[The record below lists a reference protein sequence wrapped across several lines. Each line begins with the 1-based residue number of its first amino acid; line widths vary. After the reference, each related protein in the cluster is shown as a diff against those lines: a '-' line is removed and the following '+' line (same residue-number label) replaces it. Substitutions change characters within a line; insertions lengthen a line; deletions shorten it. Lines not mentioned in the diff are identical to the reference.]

1 MDRSFDTGD
10 LAIGAAPNDV
20 TAADGAA
27 RQTIRIE
34 PPQRVMHISMG
45 PQAAIDADLVWR
57 QVLAGSRLA
66 IAVEVIMQP
75 AFRIL
80 PLLGNAQSQGYAP
93 PTRSLSSARAMRV
106 QPQTSS
112 SARP

>member
-1 MDRSFDTGD
+1 MDRSLDTGD
-10 LAIGAAPNDV
+10 LAIGAARNDV
-20 TAADGAA
+20 TTAGGAA

-45 PQAAIDADLVWR
+45 PQAAIDADRVGG
-57 QVLAGSRLA
+57 QVLAGPRLA

-80 PLLGNAQSQGYAP
+80 PLLGNA
-93 PTRSLSSARAMRV
+93 LS
-106 QPQTSS
+106 
-112 SARP
+112 